1 LGAALWGLFTSVN
14 FAVLQIILLAV
25 AAVVGMTVR
34 QLPDMAFRSSNA
46 YAEEIAKLQ
55 AHYAPAFGEGVVGFL
70 EWAQAFQVFRSWW
83 FGLGLLVL
91 IISIVICTL
100 DRTPRLWRQSADI
113 RVVQPDPF
121 FDPRLPDR
129 ARMVAP
135 DVPAIREALR
145 RNRFHVREAE
155 VDGVRYLYGDRH
167 RWTKL
172 ATLLTHLGLILFL
185 VAAAITARFGFEEPL
200 VIAEG
205 DTQTVQ
211 NVGTAGLLLVRNV
224 AFEAPGIET
233 GQPSDFTTALVVY
246 RDGVEVASKTIRV
259 NDPLSVGGY
268 TLHQN
273 GFGPAPDIVIRET
286 DGDVLW
292 SGPVALTGTNDGL
305 PYESMAIPGR
315 DMGLALLLDRADDGR
330 GILNVLAYRRVGEDP
345 GGAPLYETLGSAQL
359 QRGDVV
365 SADAIDLTVEL
376 RDFREYTLLI
386 AKADPGVN
394 LVWIAFGSLIL
405 GLMITFY
412 LPRRRVWTRLT
423 PDGMLAIVGRSD
435 RYVDFEREFR
445 RLLGDLVAAGPAP
458 RTPSGPQAPPPA

>member
-1 LGAALWGLFTSVN
+1 MWGLFTSVN
-14 FAVLQIILLAV
+14 FAVLQIILLAM
-25 AAVVGMTVR
+25 AAVVGMTLR
-34 QLPDMAFRSSNA
+34 QLPDMAFRSPNA
-46 YAEEIAKLQ
+46 YAEEVAKLQ
-55 AHYAPAFGEGVVGFL
+55 AQYAPAFGQGFVGFL
-70 EWAQAFQVFRSWW
+70 EWAQLFQVFRSWW
-83 FGLGLLVL
+83 FGFALLVL
-91 IISIVICTL
+91 IISIVVCTL

-129 ARMVAP
+129 ARLAGAGA
-135 DVPAIREALR
+135 DPAAIDRVLR
-145 RNRFHVREAE
+145 QNRFRVRQTTI
-155 VDGVRYLYGDRH
+155 DGVHYLYGDRH

-233 GQPSDFTTALVVY
+233 GTPSDFTTELLVY
-246 RDGVEVASKTIRV
+246 RDGAEVAHKTIRV
-259 NDPLSVGGY
+259 NDPLTVGGY

-273 GFGPAPDIVIRET
+273 GFGPAPDIVLRDN

-305 PYESMAIPGR
+305 PYESMTIPGR

-330 GILNVLAYRRVGEDP
+330 GILNVLAYRRAGEEP

-359 QRGDVV
+359 ERGDVV
-365 SADAIDLTVEL
+365 SAEAIDLTVEL
-376 RDFREYTLLI
+376 RGFNEYTLLI

-412 LPRRRVWTRLT
+412 LPRRRVWARLT
-423 PDGMLAIVGRSD
+423 PDGELAVVGRSD
-435 RYVDFEREFR
+435 RYVDFEREYG
-445 RLLGDLVAAGPAP
+445 RLLADLVAARPAAG
-458 RTPSGPQAPPPA
+458 TPPSPAARPPA

>member
-1 LGAALWGLFTSVN
+1 
-14 FAVLQIILLAV
+14 
-25 AAVVGMTVR
+25 MTVR
-34 QLPDMAFRSSNA
+34 QLPDMAFRSANA
-46 YAEEIAKLQ
+46 YAEEVAKLQ
-55 AHYAPAFGEGVVGFL
+55 AHYAPAFGQGFVGFL
-70 EWAQAFQVFRSWW
+70 EWAQIFQVFRAWW
-83 FGLGLLVL
+83 FGLALLVL
-91 IISIVICTL
+91 IISIVVCTL
-100 DRTPRLWRQSADI
+100 DRTPRLWRQSADV

-129 ARMVAP
+129 AHLAGVDAAAVHRV
-135 DVPAIREALR
+135 LR
-145 RNRFHVREAE
+145 RNRLRVRQTT
-155 VDGVRYLYGDRH
+155 VDGVLYLYGDRH
-167 RWTKL
+167 RWTKM

-205 DTQTVQ
+205 DAQTVQ

-233 GQPSDFTTALVVY
+233 GQPADFTTELLVY
-246 RDGVEVASKTIRV
+246 RDGAEVAHKTIRV
-259 NDPLSVGGY
+259 NDPLTVAGY

-305 PYESMAIPGR
+305 PYESMTIPGR

-330 GILNVLAYRRVGEDP
+330 GILNVLAYRRVGEDA

-365 SADAIDLTVEL
+365 TAEAIDLTVEL
-376 RDFREYTLLI
+376 RGFNEYTLLI

-412 LPRRRVWTRLT
+412 LPRRRVWARLT
-423 PDGMLAIVGRSD
+423 PDGQLSLVGRSD
-435 RYVDFEREFR
+435 RYVDFEREFG
-445 RLLGDLVAAGPAP
+445 RLLTDLVAARSGAGTAPVAAP
-458 RTPSGPQAPPPA
+458 RPPA